1 MAVTIKSSGPRG
13 AKTYEVRVDGQLY
26 HYTDTLAAAR
36 RSAAEARA
44 MQRRRGTR
52 KNPTKAELEAAGRRL
67 LGYPKKKKSGGRYS
81 AYTSEAAL
89 QKALAKSSAR
99 RSNPSK
105 AQKREK
111 AKRKAKASRI
121 MAALK
126 NFVRKANPAATG
138 ASVTRLKGGGF
149 TIRPIKAVKR
159 R

>member
-26 HYTDTLAAAR
+26 HYTDTLADAR
-36 RSAAEARA
+36 RSAAQARA
-44 MQRRRGTR
+44 IQRQRGAR
-52 KNPTKAELEAAGRRL
+52 KNPT
-67 LGYPKKKKSGGRYS
+67 
-81 AYTSEAAL
+81 
-89 QKALAKSSAR
+89 
-99 RSNPSK
+99 K

-126 NFVRKANPAATG
+126 NFIRKANPAATG
-138 ASVTRLKGGGF
+138 ATVTRLKGGGF
-149 TIRPIKAVKR
+149 NIRPIKATSSRGR